1 MIKWFIRKGFQ
12 IGKEGIKMKTAV
24 IAIGGNAI
32 IKEGQKGTLEE
43 QFDNVMSSCDHIIDL
58 LEEGYNV
65 VLTHGNG
72 PHVGNSIIKGE
83 VAKDKVPAYQMD
95 AYGAETQGL
104 LGYIIKQSLSN
115 RLKERKMEKEIVSLV
130 TQVEVSEAD
139 GAFLNPTKPVGP
151 FFSKEE
157 AEQLMAQKGYIMKED
172 SGRGY
177 RRVVASPRPM
187 EIIEKKAIRDLAS
200 SGYIVI
206 AAGGGGIPVARGEEG
221 LYHGV
226 EAVIDKDYASALL
239 ALEIDADLLIILTGV
254 EKVSINFGKPNQENL
269 DVMDVE
275 TARKHMADG
284 QFPAGSMGPKI
295 DAALSFVETTGGS
308 ALITSIDELKRA
320 VKGETGTRL
329 VKY

>member
-1 MIKWFIRKGFQ
+1 
-12 IGKEGIKMKTAV
+12 MKTAV

-32 IKEGQKGTLEE
+32 IKEGQRGSLEE
-43 QFDNVMSSCDHIIDL
+43 QFQNVMSSCDHIIDL
-58 LEEGYNV
+58 VEEGYNL

-83 VAKDKVPAYQMD
+83 IAKDKVPEYQMD

-104 LGYIIKQSLSN
+104 LGYMIKQSLSN
-115 RLKERKMEKEIVSLV
+115 RLKERKIDREIVSLV
-130 TQVEVSEAD
+130 TQVEVHEED
-139 GAFLNPTKPVGP
+139 EAFLNPTKPVGP

-157 AEQLMAQKGYIMKED
+157 AEHLMNLKGYSMKED

-177 RRVVASPRPM
+177 RRVVPSPRPM
-187 EIIEKKAIRDLAS
+187 EIIEKKAIRDLSA

-206 AAGGGGIPVARGEEG
+206 AAGGGGIPVTKRQGG

-254 EKVSINFGKPNQENL
+254 EKVSINFGKPSQENL

-295 DAALSFVETTGGS
+295 DAALSFVETTGGN
-308 ALITSIDELKRA
+308 ALITSIDQLKRA
-320 VKGETGTRL
+320 IKGETGTRL